1 MFTIWLLF
9 TQYLAVLGKLE
20 FGCVPSTGWCQLG
33 SEFLPTTGRW
43 GLVVWLPIESPHSP
57 TEVSLHRQRLVIQ
70 GNSVSVVLGKLKSGC
85 VCRYITL
92 VQQLGHSWSIDAKIC
107 TLYIYTYQGFSS
119 FFQSYGVSGNFSVL
133 FSIYLTLYDFW
144 VQIIY
149 FSNKTINCL
158 PRNKT
163 TYISFSHCCLV
174 FKY

>member
-33 SEFLPTTGRW
+33 SEFLPTTGGW

-85 VCRYITL
+85 VCRYKTL
-92 VQQLGHSWSIDAKIC
+92 VRQLGHSWSIDVKIC
-107 TLYIYTYQGFSS
+107 TLYIY
-119 FFQSYGVSGNFSVL
+119 
-133 FSIYLTLYDFW
+133 ILTKDLAAF
-144 VQIIY
+144 
-149 FSNKTINCL
+149 
-158 PRNKT
+158 
-163 TYISFSHCCLV
+163 FSHMVLV
-174 FKY
+174 VTFQYCFQFISLHMIFGFK